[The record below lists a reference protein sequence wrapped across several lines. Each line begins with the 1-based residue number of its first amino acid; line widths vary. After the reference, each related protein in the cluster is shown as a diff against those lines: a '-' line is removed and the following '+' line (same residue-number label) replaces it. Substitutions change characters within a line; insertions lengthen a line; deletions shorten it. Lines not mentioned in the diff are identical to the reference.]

1 MVLKLIQSR
10 FKGLNLNTRALEALA
25 QGNSTGQIVGEAIK
39 NRMGMAFVKN
49 LNLGG
54 GRGRFGMSSQGP
66 ERPVCKP
73 YPAECPSS

>member
-1 MVLKLIQSR
+1 MGAILVVEWTAPLPLPAYR
-10 FKGLNLNTRALEALA
+10 GDRLA
-25 QGNSTGQIVGEAIK
+25 FAPQAT
-39 NRMGMAFVKN
+39 FKN

-54 GRGRFGMSSQGP
+54 GSGRFGMSSQGP